1 MTTLNNECTKNQSAE
16 ALWLQKAQQG
26 DETAAAMLIQ
36 QYQGLLCK
44 AAAQPHLK
52 GLNDDAYGEA
62 CICFY
67 KAVMDYDPSRGTPF
81 SGYARSRVYAGV
93 HNVFRRQLRIWQ
105 NETALTSG
113 GGDDDDSPNSG
124 AENIAEPADMEYS
137 VVVKLTLD
145 TIIQS
150 LPLPQQ
156 QVAIEIFING
166 STLSETARTLNISV
180 QAARMNYIRAVDFI
194 KDTCEHHHII
204 N

>member
-1 MTTLNNECTKNQSAE
+1 MATLNNECTKHQSAE
-16 ALWLQKAQQG
+16 AIWLQKAQQG
-26 DETAAAMLIQ
+26 DEAAAAILIK

-67 KAVMDYDPSRGTPF
+67 KAVMEYDASRGTPF
-81 SGYARSRVYAGV
+81 SGYARSKVYAGV

-105 NETALTSG
+105 NETALCP
-113 GGDDDDSPNSG
+113 GGDDDDSGNSG

-145 TIIQS
+145 TILQS

-166 STLSETARTLNISV
+166 SSLSETARTLNISV

-194 KDTCEHHHII
+194 KDRYKHHHII